1 MSEKSMKNIRLLP
14 KSRFEEM
21 YRKLSE
27 TINPKPELE
36 FHSAF
41 ELLVAVLLSAQCTD
55 KCVNRVTA
63 ELWKKVHTPQD
74 YIDMGFTALA
84 EAIHSIGFF
93 NTKAKHILELCR
105 ILIERHSGEVP
116 NTFEELTALPG
127 VGVKT
132 ANVVLNLWF
141 GKPVIPVDTHIF
153 RVAHRCG
160 LSDAATPEAV
170 EQDLES
176 KTPAKYAKDAH
187 HYLLLHGR
195 YTCKAIKPNC
205 GECPIFSL
213 CKKNEIV
220 SKRKVDSKNK

>member
-1 MSEKSMKNIRLLP
+1 MTNRQVENMSEKTVKMIRLLP
-14 KSRFEEM
+14 KCRFEEL
-21 YRKLSE
+21 YRLLSE
-27 TINPKPELE
+27 TIDPKPELE

-63 ELWKKVHTPQD
+63 ELWKRVHTPQD
-74 YIDMGFTALA
+74 YIDMGQAALA
-84 EAIHSIGFF
+84 EAIHSIGFH
-93 NTKAKHILELCR
+93 NTKAQHILELCR
-105 ILIERHSGEVP
+105 ILIERRGGEVP

-160 LSDAATPEAV
+160 LSDASTPEAV
-170 EQDLES
+170 EQDLEK
-176 KTPAKYAKDAH
+176 KTPAQYARDAH

-195 YTCKAIKPNC
+195 YTCKAIRPKC
-205 GECPIFSL
+205 DSCPISTL
-213 CKKNEIV
+213 CKKNL
-220 SKRKVDSKNK
+220 